1 MSIKIYLLNSIN
13 AAWRLAVS
21 ENKTICNRAGWLENV
36 GLTSMTET
44 VMRAL
49 AGREDI
55 DGWALDFINVYEE
68 VLGRKLSTIE
78 GYDIL
83 AIYFS
88 HKG

>member
-1 MSIKIYLLNSIN
+1 MTIKIYLLNTID

-21 ENKTICNRAGWLENV
+21 ENRTVCNRAGWLENV
-36 GLTSMTET
+36 GLTSMTEA
-44 VMRAL
+44 VVRAL
-49 AGREDI
+49 MEREDI

-68 VLGRKLSTIE
+68 VLGRKLSVTE

-88 HKG
+88 HKD